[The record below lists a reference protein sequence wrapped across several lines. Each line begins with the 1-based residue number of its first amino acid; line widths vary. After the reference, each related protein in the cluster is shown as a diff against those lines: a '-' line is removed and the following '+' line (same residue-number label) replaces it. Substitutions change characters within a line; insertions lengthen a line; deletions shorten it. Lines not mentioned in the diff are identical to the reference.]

1 MSGGGGAPSA
11 RLHQLDA
18 SLVRSLVEGVR
29 GARPRDESIG
39 GGGARREGSLGEGE
53 GASSSLV
60 EGVDGGPSR
69 SEAAGAAESRDAS
82 VGGERSRADGAVA
95 GQSQGV
101 DEGSVGMRDEG
112 AVAGSRGEGAGGV
125 GSRGGSASG
134 VDVED
139 EEVERCFGIAAW
151 GTLAEPGDAVA
162 GAVTQ
167 ALGAGRSL
175 ALLIERQPAERWHAE
190 LPVELTAELAL
201 GDLASGI
208 ERWAP
213 RLSSSTV
220 VSALRASARLGAT
233 LVMPGD
239 PWWPPGLLDLG
250 VHAPLALWVRG
261 DPEHLVSE
269 AGSIAVVGSRD
280 ATSYGEHVAAEIA
293 SGLVDRGVTVTSG
306 AAYGIDGMAHR
317 AVLAAGGHTIA
328 FLAGGVDRLY
338 PAAHHD
344 LLLRIAETGALV
356 SELPCGSSPTKWR
369 FLQRNR
375 LIAASTQ
382 ATVVVEAGFRSGSL
396 NTAGHAAALGRP
408 IGAVPGPVTSAT
420 SAGCHRLLRE
430 YDATCVTSADEVAE
444 LIGHATRRS
453 TGGLA
458 AGGDTGRDDRR
469 GGGDTGR
476 HDRRGGVHPAPHDR
490 RGGGGTGGV
499 HGPDGTRLL
508 DALSRRKPR
517 GVTELARLTGLAPRS
532 ITAALGVLLLEGVAR
547 ETESGWL
554 RM

>member
-1 MSGGGGAPSA
+1 M
-11 RLHQLDA
+11 
-18 SLVRSLVEGVR
+18 
-29 GARPRDESIG
+29 
-39 GGGARREGSLGEGE
+39 
-53 GASSSLV
+53 
-60 EGVDGGPSR
+60 
-69 SEAAGAAESRDAS
+69 
-82 VGGERSRADGAVA
+82 
-95 GQSQGV
+95 
-101 DEGSVGMRDEG
+101 
-112 AVAGSRGEGAGGV
+112 
-125 GSRGGSASG
+125 
-134 VDVED
+134 ED
-139 EEVERCFGIAAW
+139 EEVERCFGVAAW

-167 ALGAGRSL
+167 ALGAGRAL
-175 ALLIERQPAERWHAE
+175 ALLIEREPAERWHAE
-190 LPVELTAELAL
+190 LPAGLTDELTTA
-201 GDLASGI
+201 DLASGI

-220 VSALRASARLGAT
+220 VSALRASARFGAT

-261 DPEHLVSE
+261 DPEHLAPG

-280 ATSYGEHVAAEIA
+280 ATSYGEHMAAEIA
-293 SGLVDRGVTVTSG
+293 AGLVDRGVTVTSG
-306 AAYGIDGMAHR
+306 AAYGIDGMVHR
-317 AVLAAGGHTIA
+317 AVLAAGGRTVA

-375 LIAASTQ
+375 LIAAATL

-430 YDATCVTSADEVAE
+430 YDATCVTSAEEVAE
-444 LIGHATRRS
+444 LVGPS
-453 TGGLA
+453 TMDAASGWA
-458 AGGDTGRDDRR
+458 AGDAERNDVRR
-469 GGGDTGR
+469 GSGAR
-476 HDRRGGVHPAPHDR
+476 
-490 RGGGGTGGV
+490 
-499 HGPDGTRLL
+499 GPDGTRLL
-508 DALSRRKPR
+508 DALSRRSPR

-532 ITAALGVLLLEGVAR
+532 VAAALGVLLLEGAAR

-554 RM
+554 RT